1 METAHRVTVLL
12 REMSAGR
19 EAAAE
24 ELIPLIYSELHQ
36 MAERQMRGERPE
48 HTLQPTALVHE
59 AFLRLLGQHASWQNR
74 NHFFGV
80 AAQAMRRVL
89 VDHARRQKARKRGA
103 GAEMVTL
110 DEAAVGST
118 GDPGS
123 IDLEALDIA
132 LVKLAEL
139 EPRHARVV
147 ELRYFAGLG
156 VEETAEVLGTSPATV
171 KRDWQF
177 AKAWLSKELDQAN

>member
-1 METAHRVTVLL
+1 
-12 REMSAGR
+12 
-19 EAAAE
+19 
-24 ELIPLIYSELHQ
+24 
-36 MAERQMRGERPE
+36 
-48 HTLQPTALVHE
+48 
-59 AFLRLLGQHASWQNR
+59 
-74 NHFFGV
+74 
-80 AAQAMRRVL
+80 
-89 VDHARRQKARKRGA
+89 
-103 GAEMVTL
+103 MVTL

-132 LVKLAEL
+132 LGKLAEL